1 MSEFGQYLFSCFRDS
16 QKPRA
21 IYPDLSMEE
30 KFFLGQSPL
39 GFHRIA
45 YTEWGSNTNHPPA
58 ICVHGLTRN
67 GHDFDYLA
75 RDLQANMRVFCPDI
89 VGRGKSDDLADP
101 LHYNYPQYMA
111 DMAAMIARTGAESVD
126 WIGTSMGGI
135 IGMLLAAEK
144 NSPIR
149 RLVIND
155 VGPFIPLLSLKRIGA
170 YAGMSKE
177 FNDIASVETYMRQI
191 YEPFGELTDENWRH
205 LAEHGT
211 RTLTNGK
218 LVLAH
223 DQTIAQ
229 AFLLI
234 DQDVDFWSA
243 YDRIRCP
250 VLLLRGLK
258 SDILSAEVAQEMTR
272 RGPKA
277 QLIEFPKVGHAP
289 ALMGLTQINVIAK
302 FLNS

>member
-1 MSEFGQYLFSCFRDS
+1 M
-16 QKPRA
+16 K
-21 IYPDLSMEE
+21 E
-30 KFFLGQSPL
+30 KNFLGQSPL
-39 GFHRIA
+39 GFHRVA
-45 YTEWGSNTNHPPA
+45 YTEWGTSEKQPPV

-67 GHDFDYLA
+67 GRDFDYLA
-75 RDLQANMRVFCPDI
+75 HDLENNMRIFCPDV

-101 LHYNYPQYMA
+101 MQYNYPQYMA
-111 DMAAMIARTGAESVD
+111 DMTAMIARTGAETVD
-126 WIGTSMGGI
+126 WVGTSMGGI
-135 IGMLLAAEK
+135 IGMLLAAQK
-144 NSPIR
+144 NTPIR

-170 YAGMSKE
+170 YAGVSKE
-177 FNDIASVETYMRQI
+177 FTDVAEVDAYMRQI
-191 YEPFGELTDENWRH
+191 YEPFGDLSNENWRH

-223 DQTIAQ
+223 DPAIAQ
-229 AFLLI
+229 PFLLI
-234 DQDVDFWSA
+234 DQDVDFWKA
-243 YDRIRCP
+243 YDKIRCP

-258 SDILSAEVAQEMTR
+258 SDILPVEVAQEMTR

-277 QLIEFPKVGHAP
+277 QLVEFPKIGHAP
-289 ALMGLTQINVIAK
+289 ALMGPTQIAVIAK

>member
-1 MSEFGQYLFSCFRDS
+1 MKEN
-16 QKPRA
+16 
-21 IYPDLSMEE
+21 
-30 KFFLGQSPL
+30 FFLGRSPL
-39 GFHRIA
+39 GFHRVA
-45 YTEWGSNTNHPPA
+45 FTEWGDNDKHPPA

-67 GHDFDYLA
+67 GRDFDYLA
-75 RDLQANMRVFCPDI
+75 RNLENDMRVFCPDV

-101 LHYNYPQYMA
+101 LHYNYPQYMN
-111 DMAAMIARTGAESVD
+111 DMTAMMARTGSTSVD
-126 WIGTSMGGI
+126 WVGTSMGGI

-144 NSPIR
+144 NTPIR
-149 RLVIND
+149 RLVVND

-177 FNDIASVETYMRQI
+177 FADVAEVEAYMRQI
-191 YEPFGELTDENWRH
+191 YEPFGDLSDENWRH

-211 RTLTNGK
+211 RTLNNGK

-223 DQTIAQ
+223 DPTLAQ
-229 AFLLI
+229 PFLLL

-243 YDRIRCP
+243 YDKIRCP

-258 SDILSAEVAQEMTR
+258 SDILSNEVAQQMTR

-289 ALMGLTQINVIAK
+289 ALMGSTQISVIAN